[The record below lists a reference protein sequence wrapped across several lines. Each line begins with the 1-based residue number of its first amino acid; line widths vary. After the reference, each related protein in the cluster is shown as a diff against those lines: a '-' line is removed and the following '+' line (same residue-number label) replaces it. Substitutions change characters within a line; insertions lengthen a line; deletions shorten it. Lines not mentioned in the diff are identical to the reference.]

1 MLHIQGYF
9 SIKFSMNL
17 IFSAILIISLLLLLF
32 TNPNAVLSSML
43 AGGDKALELS
53 LRVIVVC
60 AVWMGIFELL
70 EKTGLANN
78 ISNALKPLN
87 KKLFGN
93 LPGKSNDYVSL
104 NISANLLGMSG
115 ATTPMGIKSIE
126 ELSKF
131 KNTDYATAM
140 FFVINATSIQLVPSS
155 ILALRTTMGSKAP
168 ADIVLPTILAT
179 LVSTIVGVLLVKI
192 LVKKNV

>member
-155 ILALRTTMGSKAP
+155 ILALRTTMGSNSP
-168 ADIVLPTILAT
+168 ADIVLPTIIST

-192 LVKKNV
+192 FVKKNV